1 MNLLSNVVNFLNN
14 YIYYIGAFGLI
25 FIGLCIILIKR
36 NLIKVII
43 GLSILDTG
51 VNLFLISVGY
61 ISKGTAPIFSK
72 PGLDSARM
80 VDPVPQ
86 ALVLTA
92 IVIGV
97 AVLALALSLAIR
109 LYHHYGT
116 LNLRKIK
123 EQRW

>member
-1 MNLLSNVVNFLNN
+1 MSFLYD

-25 FIGLCIILIKR
+25 LIGMYILLTR
-36 NLIKVII
+36 HNLIKMII

-51 VNLFLISVGY
+51 VNLLLITIGY
-61 ISKGTAPIFSK
+61 VKKGTAPIFSEA
-72 PGLDSARM
+72 GLSPRYM

-97 AVLALALSLAIR
+97 GVLALALSLAIR
-109 LYHHYGT
+109 LYQHYGT
-116 LNLRKIK
+116 LDMREIK

>member
-1 MNLLSNVVNFLNN
+1 M
-14 YIYYIGAFGLI
+14 A
-25 FIGLCIILIKR
+25 KER
-36 NLIKVII
+36 P
-43 GLSILDTG
+43 
-51 VNLFLISVGY
+51 
-61 ISKGTAPIFSK
+61 KGTTIRSTGFTIFEK
-72 PGLDSARM
+72 VEAKLARM

-116 LNLRKIK
+116 LNLRKIR

>member
-1 MNLLSNVVNFLNN
+1 MNILSD
-14 YIYYIGAFGLI
+14 YIYYFGAFSLI
-25 FIGLCIILIKR
+25 FIGLYIVLIKK

-43 GLSILDTG
+43 GLSIIDTG
-51 VNLFLISVGY
+51 INLFLISVGY
-61 ISKGTAPIFSK
+61 IKGGTAPIFSK
-72 PGLDSARM
+72 PGLKASDM

-97 AVLALALSLAIR
+97 AVLALALSLAVK
-109 LYHHYGT
+109 LYKHYGT

-123 EQRW
+123 EMK

>member
-1 MNLLSNVVNFLNN
+1 MSFINQ
-14 YIYYIGAFGLI
+14 YIYYIGAFGLF
-25 FIGLCIILIKR
+25 FIGLYIMLVKK

-43 GLSILDTG
+43 GLDILDTG
-51 VNLFLISVGY
+51 VYLFLVAIGY
-61 ISKGTAPIFSK
+61 RNQGTAPIFSK
-72 PGLDSARM
+72 SGIDPESM

-97 AVLALALSLAIR
+97 GVLALALTLAIK
-109 LYHHYGT
+109 LYKHYGT

>member
-1 MNLLSNVVNFLNN
+1 MNLLSNGVNFLNN
-14 YIYYIGAFGLI
+14 YVYYIGAFGLI
-25 FIGLCIILIKR
+25 FIGLYIILVKR

-72 PGLDSARM
+72 PGLDPARM

>member
-1 MNLLSNVVNFLNN
+1 MEFLAD

-25 FIGLCIILIKR
+25 IIGLLIVLVKH

-51 VNLFLISVGY
+51 INLFLISVGY
-61 ISKGTAPIFSK
+61 LKNGTAPIFSRTDLE
-72 PGLDSARM
+72 PGNM

-97 AVLALALSLAIR
+97 AILALALSLAVK
-109 LYHHYGT
+109 LYKHYGT
-116 LNLRKIK
+116 LDLRKIK

>member
-1 MNLLSNVVNFLNN
+1 MNFLAS
-14 YIYYIGAFGLI
+14 YIHYVGCFSL
-25 FIGLCIILIKR
+25 FLIGLYVVLVKP

-43 GLSILDTG
+43 GINLMDTG
-51 VNLFLISVGY
+51 VNLFLVAVGH
-61 ISKGTAPIFSK
+61 IRGGTAPIFSEATRQ
-72 PGLDSARM
+72 GERM

-109 LYHHYGT
+109 IHDHYGT
-116 LNLRKIK
+116 LDLRKIK
-123 EQRW
+123 ALRW

>member
-1 MNLLSNVVNFLNN
+1 MSFLAD

-25 FIGLCIILIKR
+25 LVGLYIILVKH

-43 GLSILDTG
+43 GLGILDTG

-61 ISKGTAPIFSK
+61 ITKGTAPIFSQS
-72 PGLDSARM
+72 GMESEHM

-97 AVLALALSLAIR
+97 AILALALSLAIR
-109 LYHHYGT
+109 LYQHYDT

>member
-1 MNLLSNVVNFLNN
+1 MKKVDDMISFFAN
-14 YIYYIGAFGLI
+14 YIHYIGAFGLI
-25 FIGLCIILIKR
+25 FVGLYIILVKR

-43 GLSILDTG
+43 GLGILDTG

-61 ISKGTAPIFSK
+61 IAKGTAPIFSRS
-72 PGLDSARM
+72 DIDAENM

-97 AVLALALSLAIR
+97 AVLALALSLTIR
-109 LYHHYGT
+109 LYQHYGT

>member
-1 MNLLSNVVNFLNN
+1 MISFLVD

-25 FIGLCIILIKR
+25 SVGLYIILIKH

-43 GLSILDTG
+43 GLGILDTG

-61 ISKGTAPIFSK
+61 ITKGTAPIFSRSDID
-72 PGLDSARM
+72 PENM

-109 LYHHYGT
+109 LYQHYDT
-116 LNLRKIK
+116 LNLRKIR

>member
-1 MNLLSNVVNFLNN
+1 MNILSD
-14 YIYYIGAFGLI
+14 YIYYFGAFSLI
-25 FIGLCIILIKR
+25 FIGLYIVLIKK

-43 GLSILDTG
+43 GLSIIDTG
-51 VNLFLISVGY
+51 INLFLISVGY
-61 ISKGTAPIFSK
+61 IKGGTAPIFSK
-72 PGLDSARM
+72 PGLKASDM

-97 AVLALALSLAIR
+97 AVLALALSLAVK
-109 LYHHYGT
+109 LYKHYGT

-123 EQRW
+123 ELKW

>member
-1 MNLLSNVVNFLNN
+1 MSFLEGHIHYVGCFALVFVGLYVVL
-14 YIYYIGAFGLI
+14 A
-25 FIGLCIILIKR
+25 KS

-43 GLSILDTG
+43 GINLIDTG

-61 ISKGTAPIFSK
+61 IRAGTAPIFSQ
-72 PGLDSARM
+72 GARTSERM

-97 AVLALALSLAIR
+97 SVLALALSVAIR
-109 LYHHYGT
+109 LYGHYGT
-116 LNLRKIK
+116 LDLREIK
-123 EQRW
+123 ELKW

>member
-1 MNLLSNVVNFLNN
+1 MSFLNS
-14 YIYYIGAFGLI
+14 YIHYIACFALV
-25 FIGLCIILIKR
+25 FIGLYVVLVKS

-43 GLSILDTG
+43 GISLIDTG

-61 ISKGTAPIFSK
+61 IHAGTAPIFSEAAQT
-72 PGLDSARM
+72 PQQM

-97 AVLALALSLAIR
+97 SVLALALSIAIR
-109 LYHHYGT
+109 LYGHYGT
-116 LNLRKIK
+116 LDLRKIK
-123 EQRW
+123 ELRW

>member
-1 MNLLSNVVNFLNN
+1 MDFLHN
-14 YIYYIGAFGLI
+14 YIYYIGSFGLI
-25 FIGLCIILIKR
+25 FIGIFIMISKR
-36 NLIKVII
+36 NYIKVII

-61 ISKGTAPIFSK
+61 INNGTAPIFSK
-72 PGLDSARM
+72 LTIEAENM

-97 AVLALALSLAIR
+97 AVLGLALSLGIR
-109 LYHHYGT
+109 LYKHYGT
-116 LNLRKIK
+116 LNLQKIK
-123 EQRW
+123 EQKW

>member
-1 MNLLSNVVNFLNN
+1 MSFLES
-14 YIYYIGAFGLI
+14 YIHYIGSFGLI
-25 FIGLCIILIKR
+25 LIGLYVVLVKS

-43 GLSILDTG
+43 GINLIDTG

-61 ISKGTAPIFSK
+61 LHMGTAPIFSRAANV
-72 PGLDSARM
+72 PEGM

-97 AVLALALSLAIR
+97 SVLGLALAVAIR
-109 LYHHYGT
+109 LYGHYGT
-116 LNLRKIK
+116 LDLRKIRELK
-123 EQRW
+123 W

>member
-1 MNLLSNVVNFLNN
+1 MNFLAD
-14 YIYYIGAFGLI
+14 YIHYIGCFALVL
-25 FIGLCIILIKR
+25 IGLYVVLVKS

-43 GLSILDTG
+43 GINLIDTG

-61 ISKGTAPIFSK
+61 IRAGTAPIFSEAMEAAK
-72 PGLDSARM
+72 EPM

-97 AVLALALSLAIR
+97 SVLALALSVAIR
-109 LYHHYGT
+109 LHGHYGT
-116 LNLRKIK
+116 LDLRKIK
-123 EQRW
+123 ELKW